1 MNFSSFLLLLI
12 ASVLLCTVSSCVR
25 SSEARLIFCESFD
38 KNDEPIGE
46 GTAFSPGTI
55 SLLLETKNP
64 IGLNTVEVH
73 IFKLNG
79 SERNRYG
86 SKSVFVVN
94 PSYSRFRLDNA
105 VSFADT
111 GTYFIRVTTHDA
123 KMIVEGTIHIVTLP
137 VQDK

>member
-1 MNFSSFLLLLI
+1 MNFSSSLPIFI
-12 ASVLLCTVSSCVR
+12 AVLLLCTVSSCVR
-25 SSEARLIFCESFD
+25 RSEATLIFCESFD
-38 KNDEPIGE
+38 TNDTPIGE

-73 IFKLNG
+73 IFKLKG

-123 KMIVEGTIHIVTLP
+123 KMIVEGTIHIVASP
-137 VQDK
+137 EQD